1 MIAMTAKTV
10 QTTNRKLETYLYSLG
25 IKAVSSKI
33 LWDGMV
39 EWTYEDTEEFRSA
52 FQVYRSTKVLL
63 HRKKLNITP

>member
-1 MIAMTAKTV
+1 MIAMAAKTV

-52 FQVYRSTKVLL
+52 FQVYRNTKVLL